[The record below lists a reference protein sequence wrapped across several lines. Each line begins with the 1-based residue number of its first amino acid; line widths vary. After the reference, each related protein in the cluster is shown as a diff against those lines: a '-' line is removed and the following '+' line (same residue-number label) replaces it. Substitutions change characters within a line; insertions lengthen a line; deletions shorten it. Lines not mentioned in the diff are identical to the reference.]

1 MAAVGP
7 DSLPTATAMPSM
19 SAFVTESRGSEHIGS
34 VASSYISEGIF
45 RKGAPL
51 CRKWAVRRGAVS
63 LYATCNEVAG
73 LHKAMSEVVA
83 VNHHAAFEWKAPV
96 FSHQFPLQ
104 NMGAMAIL
112 LPRSGQLTL

>member
-45 RKGAPL
+45 RKGGSTVSEMGGSQGCGVL
-51 CRKWAVRRGAVS
+51 ICNMQRGGRIAQS
-63 LYATCNEVAG
+63 DE
-73 LHKAMSEVVA
+73 
-83 VNHHAAFEWKAPV
+83 
-96 FSHQFPLQ
+96 
-104 NMGAMAIL
+104 
-112 LPRSGQLTL
+112 